1 MKLLPLPFLAL
12 ALLLA
17 GGSSRA
23 HEYTVKELQIGHPY
37 ARPTVAHQPGGAAY
51 LSIEN
56 RGGKADRLIGVATPA
71 AKSAQIH
78 TMSMDGNVMKM
89 REAGEISLP
98 AGAKVEMKPGSG
110 YHIMLMGLTQPLKAG
125 DRIPLTL
132 SFEKAGKAEVSV
144 VVEEAGKAAGNQ
156 AGQISPATK
165 PAAAHH
171 HH

>member
-1 MKLLPLPFLAL
+1 MKLNRALFLTLAL
-12 ALLLA
+12 SLNVP
-17 GGSSRA
+17 SHA

-37 ARPTVAHQPGGAAY
+37 ARPTVAHQPSGAAY

-56 RGGKADRLIGVATPA
+56 KGRNDDRLIGVTTAA

-78 TMSMDGNVMKM
+78 TMAMEGNVMKM

-98 AGAKVEMKPGSG
+98 SGAKVEMKPGSG
-110 YHIMLMGLTQPLKAG
+110 YHIMLIGLSQPLKAG
-125 DRIPLTL
+125 DKIPLTL
-132 SFEKAGKAEVSV
+132 SFEKAGKTEVSV
-144 VVEEAGKAAGNQ
+144 VVEEAGKQESKPAA
-156 AGQISPATK
+156 AK